1 MAAEQDGAQV
11 PKSKGQQSPDKLS
24 VVVFSGDYH
33 RVHYALAMA
42 AAAAAVNRPVTL
54 FFTMEAIRALAKD
67 LGDTP
72 GWHSIPVTEGV
83 AAGAGTAEAVD
94 GHFASQGIAS
104 FDDLLGACISFEVTF
119 MVCEMGLRAINMTVA
134 DLRDDIAYSE
144 GGIVSFLADASKHG
158 AMIFV

>member
-1 MAAEQDGAQV
+1 MAADPGGAG
-11 PKSKGQQSPDKLS
+11 GQTSPDKLS

-54 FFTMEAIRALAKD
+54 FFTMGAIRALAKGAD
-67 LGDTP
+67 GGGP
-72 GWHSIPVTEGV
+72 GWHHLPVT
-83 AAGAGTAEAVD
+83 AGIADGCATAEAAD
-94 GHFASQGIAS
+94 GQFASQGVAS
-104 FDDLLGACISFEVTF
+104 FDDLLCACISFEVTF
-119 MVCEMGLRAINMTVA
+119 MVCEMGLRAVDMTVA
-134 DLRDDIAYSE
+134 DLRGDITYTE

>member
-1 MAAEQDGAQV
+1 MAAEPGGAGSQA
-11 PKSKGQQSPDKLS
+11 SPDKLS

-54 FFTMEAIRALAKD
+54 FFTMGAIRALGKATP
-67 LGDTP
+67 GGAP
-72 GWHSIPVTEGV
+72 GWHDVPVT
-83 AAGAGTAEAVD
+83 AGIASDAGTAEAAD
-94 GHFASQGIAS
+94 GQFASQGVAT
-104 FDDLLGACISFEVTF
+104 FDDLLAACISFEVKF
-119 MVCEMGLRAINMTVA
+119 MVCEMGLRAVDMTVA
-134 DLRDDIAYSE
+134 NLRSDIAYTE